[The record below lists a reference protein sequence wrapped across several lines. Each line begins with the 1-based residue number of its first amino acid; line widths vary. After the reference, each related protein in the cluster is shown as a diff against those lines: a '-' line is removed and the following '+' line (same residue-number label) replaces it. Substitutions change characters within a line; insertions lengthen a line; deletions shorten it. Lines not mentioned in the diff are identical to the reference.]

1 MTIKDL
7 IEQFK
12 LHNSFDGDTLY
23 LGYRNG
29 WDIKQWY
36 ELDNIFR
43 YYRVPDTT
51 KSRTLGNCETEYTF
65 VVEMAD
71 ERFNI
76 VYRIDSGD

>member
-1 MTIKDL
+1 MTVKDL

-43 YYRVPDTT
+43 YYKVPDTT

>member
-1 MTIKDL
+1 MSIKDL

-23 LGYRNG
+23 LGYRNS
-29 WDIKQWY
+29 WEIKQWY

-51 KSRTLGNCETEYTF
+51 KSRTVGNCETEYTF